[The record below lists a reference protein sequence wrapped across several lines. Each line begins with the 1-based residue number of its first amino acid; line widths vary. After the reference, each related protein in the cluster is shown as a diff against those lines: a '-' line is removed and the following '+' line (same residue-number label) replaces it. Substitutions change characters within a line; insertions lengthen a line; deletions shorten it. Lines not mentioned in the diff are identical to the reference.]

1 MKEDHRTSPPLDPA
15 LQGPVLRRLLPAL
28 TILLALLLTGSGALL
43 WRQHRQRRSDHADA
57 DIASVLREFHVDL
70 ANQATGLI
78 AVAEVIGADATVR
91 KALRERSVDLLTPWR
106 TVFDTMQR
114 NNRVA
119 HLAFFDSH
127 GACLLHLPVSRDL
140 PECLALEFGLP
151 SKTASGISLG
161 PLGTLLHRVVQPVF
175 DGTTLVGYIVLGQE
189 IGDLLLARRD
199 RAGLELAVV
208 IPKTRL
214 NREAFGDADWN
225 SLPAGVVF
233 YASQGRLPDAFAL
246 WADEPA
252 TGHAP
257 GETGREIPFDRKEWQ
272 VARAPLQDTAGNA
285 MGNLLI
291 MLDVTAEKAA
301 YVRLMTLVATSS
313 GVLLLLLV
321 FSYLQLRRTDRL
333 VRVHQAHLR
342 VLIDTIPD
350 LVWLKDTQG
359 AYLACNPRF
368 EQFFGAKEVD
378 IVGKTDH
385 DFVDK
390 ELADFF
396 RVHDR
401 KAMESGHPSV
411 NEEWI
416 SFATDGHRELLE
428 TTKCPMVDTRGQL
441 LGVLGIGHDVTADR
455 KVLNELVQL
464 SRQQSIILDTSPV
477 GMSMVI
483 DRKQIWVNRRLSEML
498 GYSLD
503 EMTSVSTH
511 LIYPSQEAYHQ
522 LGKDA
527 YPLLAQ
533 GKTFTSEQRLCRKD
547 GTHIKA
553 IMTAKA
559 VDATDPSTGC
569 ICLFEDISERLKDR
583 QQLKEFEEALQES
596 EQRQRWLLESM
607 NDLVFTLDNNFV
619 FQHYHAS
626 HDSALFVPPE
636 RFLGKRVED
645 VGFPEPTL
653 GIIKNA
659 LAQTLET
666 GELTQ
671 AEYGLEVQGTAKWF
685 DLHVTPLRNSDG
697 PQSGF
702 ACVAR
707 DISDRKQMEQEL
719 RDSELNF
726 RAFFESMTDM
736 IAVSTLDGRI
746 LFANTALRQTL
757 GYSME
762 EVAAMRTL
770 DLHSESDPSEAEE
783 IFAAIVRGDRKN
795 CPLPLVRKDGVKVP
809 AETRISPGGW
819 NGEEC
824 IFGVSKNLTAELE
837 AQQRFER
844 LFRRNPALMAV
855 SNLPEQQFTDVNDA
869 FLKALGYSMSEVIGK
884 TAADI
889 SLFASSEEQAEVA
902 DRLRSDGRIDGF
914 ELRVWR
920 KDGTFLDGIFSGE
933 IISSLGRQYFLTVMV
948 DITVR
953 RRAEEALR
961 KTNHLLE
968 QETLRANDMTHRAKE
983 ASVAKSDF
991 LANMSHEIRTPMNGV
1006 IGMTGLLLDTNL
1018 QDEQRQYVETLRA
1031 SGEALLGLI
1040 NDILDLSK
1048 IEAGK
1053 LSLELIDFD
1062 LWTVLDDFATTLA
1075 LQAHNKGLELLC
1087 AADPDVP
1094 VRLRGDP
1101 GRLRQILTNLAGN
1114 ALKFTHAGEVAI
1126 RVTLQSRTDDHAMLR
1141 FSVRD
1146 TGIGIAADKLVMLFD
1161 KFTQADESIT
1171 RRYGGTGLGL
1181 AISKQLAA
1189 MMGGEIGVNSQP
1201 GEGTEFWFTLKLGR
1215 QAEAPPESLT
1225 ELQRVRVL
1233 IVDDN
1238 ATSREMLTR
1247 RLTSWGMRPSVAA
1260 SGGSALYA
1268 LLQAVEE
1275 GDPFRVAVLDMQMP
1289 GMTGDTLAWAIKADP
1304 RIANTRP
1311 VVMTSIGKTGPTGR
1325 SESRKLAPS
1334 ISKPVRHLE
1343 LMDVLCSVLG
1353 DGGPA
1358 SRSFK
1363 RMQSFHEPTKS
1374 FEGRHLRVLLAEDT
1388 ITNQRVGMAML
1399 RKLGLSAEVAANG
1412 AEALHALETIP
1423 YDLVLMDVQMP
1434 VMDGLEATRIIR
1446 NAGSGVLNHRIP
1458 VIAMTASVMQ
1468 GDREKCLEAGMND
1481 FTSKPIEPHT
1491 LAEVLSRW
1499 LPKATA
1505 PLVFDRAALLR
1516 RMMGNEVVVQTI
1528 VAGFL
1533 DDAQCEMRALQ
1544 ECLVAGDM
1552 KEAERHAHGL
1562 KGASA
1567 NVGADALSA
1576 VAFGL
1581 EQLCHSGN
1589 VAAAGDGMADL
1600 EAQLGRFQEEA
1611 TK

>member
-1 MKEDHRTSPPLDPA
+1 M
-15 LQGPVLRRLLPAL
+15 
-28 TILLALLLTGSGALL
+28 
-43 WRQHRQRRSDHADA
+43 
-57 DIASVLREFHVDL
+57 
-70 ANQATGLI
+70 
-78 AVAEVIGADATVR
+78 
-91 KALRERSVDLLTPWR
+91 
-106 TVFDTMQR
+106 
-114 NNRVA
+114 
-119 HLAFFDSH
+119 
-127 GACLLHLPVSRDL
+127 
-140 PECLALEFGLP
+140 
-151 SKTASGISLG
+151 
-161 PLGTLLHRVVQPVF
+161 
-175 DGTTLVGYIVLGQE
+175 
-189 IGDLLLARRD
+189 
-199 RAGLELAVV
+199 
-208 IPKTRL
+208 
-214 NREAFGDADWN
+214 
-225 SLPAGVVF
+225 
-233 YASQGRLPDAFAL
+233 
-246 WADEPA
+246 
-252 TGHAP
+252 
-257 GETGREIPFDRKEWQ
+257 
-272 VARAPLQDTAGNA
+272 
-285 MGNLLI
+285 
-291 MLDVTAEKAA
+291 
-301 YVRLMTLVATSS
+301 
-313 GVLLLLLV
+313 
-321 FSYLQLRRTDRL
+321 
-333 VRVHQAHLR
+333 
-342 VLIDTIPD
+342 
-350 LVWLKDTQG
+350 
-359 AYLACNPRF
+359 
-368 EQFFGAKEVD
+368 
-378 IVGKTDH
+378 
-385 DFVDK
+385 
-390 ELADFF
+390 
-396 RVHDR
+396 
-401 KAMESGHPSV
+401 
-411 NEEWI
+411 
-416 SFATDGHRELLE
+416 
-428 TTKCPMVDTRGQL
+428 
-441 LGVLGIGHDVTADR
+441 
-455 KVLNELVQL
+455 
-464 SRQQSIILDTSPV
+464 
-477 GMSMVI
+477 
-483 DRKQIWVNRRLSEML
+483 
-498 GYSLD
+498 
-503 EMTSVSTH
+503 
-511 LIYPSQEAYHQ
+511 
-522 LGKDA
+522 
-527 YPLLAQ
+527 
-533 GKTFTSEQRLCRKD
+533 
-547 GTHIKA
+547 
-553 IMTAKA
+553 
-559 VDATDPSTGC
+559 
-569 ICLFEDISERLKDR
+569 
-583 QQLKEFEEALQES
+583 
-596 EQRQRWLLESM
+596 
-607 NDLVFTLDNNFV
+607 
-619 FQHYHAS
+619 
-626 HDSALFVPPE
+626 
-636 RFLGKRVED
+636 
-645 VGFPEPTL
+645 
-653 GIIKNA
+653 
-659 LAQTLET
+659 
-666 GELTQ
+666 
-671 AEYGLEVQGTAKWF
+671 
-685 DLHVTPLRNSDG
+685 
-697 PQSGF
+697 
-702 ACVAR
+702 
-707 DISDRKQMEQEL
+707 
-719 RDSELNF
+719 
-726 RAFFESMTDM
+726 
-736 IAVSTLDGRI
+736 
-746 LFANTALRQTL
+746 
-757 GYSME
+757 
-762 EVAAMRTL
+762 
-770 DLHSESDPSEAEE
+770 
-783 IFAAIVRGDRKN
+783 
-795 CPLPLVRKDGVKVP
+795 
-809 AETRISPGGW
+809 
-819 NGEEC
+819 
-824 IFGVSKNLTAELE
+824 
-837 AQQRFER
+837 
-844 LFRRNPALMAV
+844 
-855 SNLPEQQFTDVNDA
+855 
-869 FLKALGYSMSEVIGK
+869 
-884 TAADI
+884 
-889 SLFASSEEQAEVA
+889 
-902 DRLRSDGRIDGF
+902 
-914 ELRVWR
+914 
-920 KDGTFLDGIFSGE
+920 
-933 IISSLGRQYFLTVMV
+933 
-948 DITVR
+948 
-953 RRAEEALR
+953 
-961 KTNHLLE
+961 
-968 QETLRANDMTHRAKE
+968 
-983 ASVAKSDF
+983 
-991 LANMSHEIRTPMNGV
+991 
-1006 IGMTGLLLDTNL
+1006 
-1018 QDEQRQYVETLRA
+1018 
-1031 SGEALLGLI
+1031 
-1040 NDILDLSK
+1040 
-1048 IEAGK
+1048 
-1053 LSLELIDFD
+1053 
-1062 LWTVLDDFATTLA
+1062 LDDFATTLA